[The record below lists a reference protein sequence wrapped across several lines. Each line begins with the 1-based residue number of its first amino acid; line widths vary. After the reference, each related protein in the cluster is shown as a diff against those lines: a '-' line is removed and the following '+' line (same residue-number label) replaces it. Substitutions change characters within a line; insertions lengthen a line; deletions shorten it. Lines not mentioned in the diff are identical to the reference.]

1 MAANS
6 KNGNITATAAADDM
20 KAPGSQRSSANPEIV
35 IDAGSGISVE
45 EQREII
51 VQINGIAEKNRLSL
65 SAGTETGKGLR
76 KRFKAKK
83 NGGLFPVLVNIF
95 AVAALAGGFFLLYS
109 FQTEAE
115 IQARE
120 GTRVF
125 NTGERALIYEIRRE
139 TTALLA
145 EKDREINAILAS
157 LTDLETQMHNL
168 LVGSEI
174 LTMEQQAIQT
184 QLRLQQEERLA
195 ALALARDERSRILD
209 EARSQEARLQAQLD
223 ARTRELAAITDRH
236 AAELE
241 AARNELAQASR
252 EQAQAATVEAQ
263 IAAFFANAHAQVAEN
278 RFQDA
283 EQTVIALREFINTPA
298 FQGLRLIQ
306 ARRDLYIQAANTLEA
321 VLEER
326 RTIHQAMLA
335 GALPP
340 DLDAET
346 RLREEIA
353 QLERVLTERE
363 STIDALGDGASG
375 AAQRISQLENSV
387 GNLERTN
394 TTLQSENSRLN
405 TQVGTLQGNL
415 TAQTQTAATLRQE
428 VTTNQAQIAELN
440 QEITTFRAEVPGIR
454 EELRVVREHVESRNS
469 QVAQFDQALSEFEA
483 QGLLQP
489 AVRQRFIQIF
499 QGE

>member
-387 GNLERTN
+387 
-394 TTLQSENSRLN
+394 TTLQSTNATLTS
-405 TQVGTLQGNL
+405 QVNTLQGNL
-415 TAQTQTAATLRQE
+415 TTQTQAAANSQQALTTLQAE
-428 VTTNQAQIAELN
+428 NTTLSQAISTRDSTISQLQQQNTLN
-440 QEITTFRAEVPGIR
+440 EQEITNLNNQIAAIR
-454 EELRVVREHVESRNS
+454 QLLL
-469 QVAQFDQALSEFEA
+469 DQ
-483 QGLLQP
+483 
-489 AVRQRFIQIF
+489 
-499 QGE
+499 